1 MSRVAARLVI
11 AKHRPPLEVCSTH
24 VTLITGLMKISL
36 LIFST

>member
-11 AKHRPPLEVCSTH
+11 AKHCPPLEVRSTH
-24 VTLITGLMKISL
+24 VTLITGLMNISL